1 MEQIINKILNY
12 INKNYQVN
20 AIIKTK
26 FNNKYNIFVETQ
38 KYDLNITL
46 KKAYKGHYLF
56 GKVEYV
62 LSFNFEAN
70 KKHRTELS
78 YHGGGH
84 SDGYYENDFTNIDN
98 FLNRF
103 CEKKKYEQT
112 TIFDFLGGQYE

>member
-112 TIFDFLGGQYE
+112 TIFDFLGGQNE